1 VTNQLFDSDL
11 TFVTLNFGYLRFA
24 SKMADD
30 SVLNLLLGRLTDLR
44 VIAGLSILASAIW
57 DVSQNMIAE
66 AANKAAVRMSLM
78 CFSWIGNGKSV
89 TAFCLLLMSHEI
101 VLQLVCLQL
110 ITSVS
115 RTEESIS
122 FNLSSW
128 VDLRK
133 RAFMIQLRHA
143 SPSVF
148 ESRNAWHLQD
158 ASWMARSLPFVYLDR
173 HQASGG
179 LALQKLVNSSDRQAS
194 NPTFGITAS
203 DPNWSGLFLCQ
214 PLKVAVFKRC
224 SLPVS
229 WQYWFE
235 QFLVEPSNQ
244 DQGWAKQ
251 IGDRF
256 ETESANYDHRKK
268 TPCDSHRSAIG
279 LNWPIVSEE
288 SKMNC
293 ARCGKTTTFLSGEL
307 GLCVDCMKANRAG
320 HAKETE
326 PQRKRAADGGSQ
338 HAIEPSKEATASG
351 VGLTTG
357 VDNIASWERRY
368 PNLSTYLLIGTVV
381 NQMSTLLAGI
391 AIFFF
396 TMKEG
401 ASIFYGIGAGIVLV
415 IYYIGTMA
423 GIEFIK
429 VICSI
434 EQECVLARLDRRN
447 GTRAVR

>member
-1 VTNQLFDSDL
+1 
-11 TFVTLNFGYLRFA
+11 
-24 SKMADD
+24 
-30 SVLNLLLGRLTDLR
+30 
-44 VIAGLSILASAIW
+44 
-57 DVSQNMIAE
+57 
-66 AANKAAVRMSLM
+66 
-78 CFSWIGNGKSV
+78 
-89 TAFCLLLMSHEI
+89 
-101 VLQLVCLQL
+101 
-110 ITSVS
+110 
-115 RTEESIS
+115 
-122 FNLSSW
+122 
-128 VDLRK
+128 
-133 RAFMIQLRHA
+133 
-143 SPSVF
+143 
-148 ESRNAWHLQD
+148 
-158 ASWMARSLPFVYLDR
+158 
-173 HQASGG
+173 
-179 LALQKLVNSSDRQAS
+179 
-194 NPTFGITAS
+194 
-203 DPNWSGLFLCQ
+203 
-214 PLKVAVFKRC
+214 
-224 SLPVS
+224 
-229 WQYWFE
+229 
-235 QFLVEPSNQ
+235 
-244 DQGWAKQ
+244 
-251 IGDRF
+251 
-256 ETESANYDHRKK
+256 
-268 TPCDSHRSAIG
+268 
-279 LNWPIVSEE
+279 
-288 SKMNC
+288 MNC